1 MDVELEKERIIVK
14 LQCLD
19 QFIPIL
25 LPILVSSLFCER
37 TQTELDT
44 VKSRV
49 VQEINNTLPSTNQ
62 DFLLRTAFGPSGYGM
77 PLKGVAQSVQQIT
90 AAKFNQFIHKN
101 LQFSKI
107 SIGAN
112 CIEQHE
118 EFSRLL
124 DGLFSKYC
132 LTEPVAPIKNKYQGG
147 VGHIVTNNP
156 QTQVTLCYPCSSW
169 VDNNFPVF
177 SVLQTILGD
186 ATSFSTGG
194 PGKGMHA
201 RAVQKVF
208 QHHEEVES
216 CKAIR
221 TVFQDAGLFG
231 IQIEGQEEN
240 TIKMINTSKMEL
252 RELGENVT
260 AEEVERAKNILKIN
274 VLNTLSRPE
283 SRAEEMARNM
293 LAFGEL
299 RLDSYIKVID
309 SVTQERV
316 LSIAKNMV
324 LMDPT
329 VTIIGGRANKLNEAI
344 GCFK

>member
-1 MDVELEKERIIVK
+1 MDVELEKERIVVK
-14 LQCLD
+14 LQCMD
-19 QFIPIL
+19 HYIPIL
-25 LPILVSSLFCER
+25 LPILASSLFCER
-37 TQTELDT
+37 TQIEIDS
-44 VKSRV
+44 VKNRV
-49 VQEINNTLPSTNQ
+49 IQEINSTLPSANQ
-62 DFLLRTAFGPSGYGM
+62 DFLHRTAFGNMGYGM
-77 PLKGVAQSVQQIT
+77 PLKGTAQCVQQVT
-90 AAKFNQFIHKN
+90 ATKFNQFIHKN

-107 SIGAN
+107 AIGAN

-124 DGLFSKYC
+124 DGLLSKYSPSDP
-132 LTEPVAPIKNKYQGG
+132 EVSKRNIYQGG
-147 VGHIVTNNP
+147 IGHVVTDNP

-169 VDNNFPVF
+169 ADNNFPVF

-283 SRAEEMARNM
+283 SRTEEMARNL

-309 SVTQERV
+309 NVSQERV
-316 LSIAKNMV
+316 LNVAKNMV
-324 LMDPT
+324 RMNPT
-329 VTIIGGRANKLNEAI
+329 VTIIGGRTNKLNEAI